1 MIWVVFAFLTAF
13 FESIKDVLSKK
24 SLKEIDEYVV
34 AWSLWFFPI
43 PLLLIILFIT
53 GIPSIEPSF
62 WLILIIGGICNV
74 FATIFYMKSIKHT
87 DLSLSVPLLAF
98 SPLFLLFTSPLLV
111 GEFPN
116 QYGLIGV
123 LLIVLGSYMLNIKKR
138 SKGIIE
144 PFHAL
149 IKEKGPRFML
159 LVAVI
164 WSISANIDKIGVKNS
179 TPFFWIT
186 MMAIFVSLSLFPIVV
201 HRFPKE
207 RKTSKN
213 WVKALIPIGL
223 IYGLT
228 ILNQMIAIN
237 LAMVPYVISIKRTS
251 TILAVVWGFLIFKE
265 KNIKDRLAGVIIM
278 IVGVLFITLL

>member
-1 MIWVVFAFLTAF
+1 MIWIVFAFLTAF

-34 AWSLWFFPI
+34 AWSLWFFSI
-43 PLLLIILFIT
+43 PFLVLVLFIV
-53 GIPSIEPSF
+53 GIPKIDSSF
-62 WLILIIGGICNV
+62 WLFLFLGGVCNV
-74 FATIFYMKSIKHT
+74 FATIFYMKSIKLA
-87 DLSLSVPLLAF
+87 DLSISVPLLAF

-144 PFHAL
+144 PFRAL

-186 MMAIFVSLSLFPIVV
+186 MMAVFVSLSLFPIVIF
-201 HRFPKE
+201 RFPKN
-207 RKTSKN
+207 RKKTKN
-213 WVKALIPIGL
+213 WITTLFPIGL

-237 LAMVPYVISIKRTS
+237 LTLVSYVISIKRTS
-251 TILAVVWGFLIFKE
+251 TILVVIWGYLIFKE
-265 KNIKDRLAGVIIM
+265 KNIKNRIAGAVIM
-278 IVGVLFITLL
+278 